1 VTPVH
6 LLDQAHLNLKVLE
19 SLAATSAIL
28 KKVPKSKGFSVSFIR
43 NALPV
48 LDDFRQMMIAP
59 QKDVVAGLSVAV
71 VALPLA
77 LAFGV
82 SSGVGAAAGL
92 TTALV
97 AGFASALL
105 GGSRIQVSGPTGA
118 MTVVLIPVAA
128 KFGISAVFA
137 VGFLAGLILLF
148 TGTARAMRLIP
159 VSVIEG
165 FTVGIALL
173 IGLQQVPMALGT
185 ESKSSSVVFSAI
197 TSVSDWL
204 DHPSITNL
212 FIATTSAL
220 FILVMSRIR
229 PGVPAGIATVVFA
242 TGALVAFDLQVA
254 VVGNIPSNLQWQ
266 GMPNFAGIP
275 LESLIIPAFSVAGLA
290 AIEGLLCASVADSMA
305 QLTPHNPHQELFGQS
320 ISNLLV
326 PLFGGIPATAAIA
339 RTAVNVR
346 SGAQSRLA
354 AITHSIILFFCIFLA
369 SDVVSKIPLSVL
381 AGVLIA
387 TALRMIEFKKLQ
399 AFIKQTSHHL
409 VIVPSTAIAT
419 LFLDLVEAVAIGLF
433 VAFLLS
439 ALQNRQQRLSNSL
452 ELLEIEQTLDEVV
465 HPDDV
470 K

>member
-1 VTPVH
+1 M
-6 LLDQAHLNLKVLE
+6 
-19 SLAATSAIL
+19 SL
-28 KKVPKSKGFSVSFIR
+28 IR
-43 NALPV
+43 NALPA
-48 LDDFRQMMIAP
+48 LDDFRQMRISP
-59 QKDVVAGLSVAV
+59 RKDIVAGLSVAV

-92 TTALV
+92 TTAIV

-105 GGSRIQVSGPTGA
+105 GGSRVQVSGPTGA

-137 VGFLAGLILLF
+137 VGFLAGLILLVMTF
-148 TGTARAMRLIP
+148 TGAARAMRLIP

-173 IGLQQVPMALGT
+173 IGLQQIPMALGT
-185 ESKSSSVVFSAI
+185 SSNSSSVVFSAI
-197 TSVSDWL
+197 NSVSDWL
-204 DHPSITNL
+204 DHPSFTNL
-212 FIATTSAL
+212 FIAITTVL
-220 FILVMSRIR
+220 FILMMSRLR
-229 PGVPAGIATVVFA
+229 PMFPAGITAVVFA
-242 TGALVAFDLQVA
+242 TGLLIAFNLQVV
-254 VVGNIPSNLQWQ
+254 VVGSIPSNLQWQ
-266 GMPNFAGIP
+266 GMPDFAGLP
-275 LESLIIPAFSVAGLA
+275 LASLIIPAISVAGLA

-320 ISNLLV
+320 VSNLVV

-354 AITHSIILFFCIFLA
+354 AMVHSVILFLCIFVA

-399 AFIKQTSHHL
+399 SFIKQTPHHL
-409 VIVPSTAIAT
+409 VIVPATAVAT
-419 LFLDLVEAVAIGLF
+419 LFLDLVEAVAIGIF

-439 ALQNRQQRLSNSL
+439 ALQNRQQRLANSL

-465 HPDDV
+465 HPEDV

>member
-1 VTPVH
+1 M
-6 LLDQAHLNLKVLE
+6 
-19 SLAATSAIL
+19 
-28 KKVPKSKGFSVSFIR
+28 SFIR

-48 LDDFRQMMIAP
+48 LDDFRQMRISP
-59 QKDVVAGLSVAV
+59 RKDIVAGLSVAV

-92 TTALV
+92 TTAIV

-137 VGFLAGLILLF
+137 VGFLAGLILLVMTF
-148 TGTARAMRLIP
+148 TGAARAMRLIP

-173 IGLQQVPMALGT
+173 IGLQQIPMALGI
-185 ESKSSSVVFSAI
+185 SSDSSSVVFSAI
-197 TSVSDWL
+197 TAASDWL
-204 DHPSITNL
+204 DHPSFTNL

-220 FILVMSRIR
+220 FILLMNRVK
-229 PGVPAGIATVVFA
+229 PGFPAGITTVVIA
-242 TGALVAFDLQVA
+242 TGMLMAFNLQIAA
-254 VVGNIPSNLQWQ
+254 VGGIPSNLQWQ
-266 GMPNFAGIP
+266 GIPNFAGLP
-275 LESLIIPAFSVAGLA
+275 LASLIIPALSVAGLA

-320 ISNLLV
+320 ISNLVV
-326 PLFGGIPATAAIA
+326 PLFGGVPATAAIA

-354 AITHSIILFFCIFLA
+354 AMVHSVILFLCIFVA

-399 AFIKQTSHHL
+399 TFIKQTPHHL
-409 VIVPSTAIAT
+409 VIVPATAIAT
-419 LFLDLVEAVAIGLF
+419 LFLDLVEAVAIGIF
-433 VAFLLS
+433 VAFVLS
-439 ALQNRQQRLSNSL
+439 ALQNRKQRLANSL

-465 HPDDV
+465 HPEDV

>member
-1 VTPVH
+1 M
-6 LLDQAHLNLKVLE
+6 
-19 SLAATSAIL
+19 
-28 KKVPKSKGFSVSFIR
+28 SFIR
-43 NALPV
+43 NALPA
-48 LDDFRQMMIAP
+48 LDDFRQMMISP
-59 QKDVVAGLSVAV
+59 KKDIVAGLSVAV

-92 TTALV
+92 TTAIV

-105 GGSRIQVSGPTGA
+105 GGSRVQVSGPTGA

-137 VGFLAGLILLF
+137 VGFLAGLILLVMTF
-148 TGTARAMRLIP
+148 TGAARAMRLIP

-173 IGLQQVPMALGT
+173 IGLQQIPMALGT
-185 ESKSSSVVFSAI
+185 SSNSSSVVFSAI
-197 TSVSDWL
+197 NSVSDWL
-204 DHPSITNL
+204 DHPSFTNL
-212 FIATTSAL
+212 FIAITTVL
-220 FILVMSRIR
+220 FILIMSRLR
-229 PGVPAGIATVVFA
+229 PMFPAGITAVVFA
-242 TGALVAFDLQVA
+242 TGLLIAFNLQVV
-254 VVGNIPSNLQWQ
+254 VVGSIPSNLQWQ
-266 GMPNFAGIP
+266 GMPDFAGLP
-275 LESLIIPAFSVAGLA
+275 LASLIIPAISVAGLA

-320 ISNLLV
+320 VSNLVV

-354 AITHSIILFFCIFLA
+354 AMVHSVSLFLCIFVA

-399 AFIKQTSHHL
+399 SFIKQTPHHL
-409 VIVPSTAIAT
+409 VIVPATAVAT
-419 LFLDLVEAVAIGLF
+419 LFLDLVEAVAIGIF

-439 ALQNRQQRLSNSL
+439 ALQNRQQRLANSL

-465 HPDDV
+465 HPEDV

>member
-1 VTPVH
+1 MKISP
-6 LLDQAHLNLKVLE
+6 
-19 SLAATSAIL
+19 
-28 KKVPKSKGFSVSFIR
+28 KKDI
-43 NALPV
+43 
-48 LDDFRQMMIAP
+48 I
-59 QKDVVAGLSVAV
+59 AGLSVAV

-92 TTALV
+92 TTAIV

-137 VGFLAGLILLF
+137 VGFLAGLILLVMTF
-148 TGTARAMRLIP
+148 TGAARAMRLIP

-173 IGLQQVPMALGT
+173 IGLQQIPLALGV
-185 ESKSSSVVFSAI
+185 SSDSSSVVFSAI
-197 TSVSDWL
+197 TAASDWL
-204 DHPSITNL
+204 DHPSFTNL
-212 FIATTSAL
+212 FIATTSVL
-220 FILVMSRIR
+220 FILIMNRLK
-229 PGVPAGIATVVFA
+229 PGFPAGITTVVFA
-242 TGALVAFDLQVA
+242 TAILMAFNLQV
-254 VVGNIPSNLQWQ
+254 VEVGSIPSNLQWQ
-266 GMPNFAGIP
+266 GMPNFADLP
-275 LESLIIPAFSVAGLA
+275 LASLIIPAISVAGLA

-320 ISNLLV
+320 VSNLVV

-354 AITHSIILFFCIFLA
+354 AATHSVILFLCIFLA

-399 AFIKQTSHHL
+399 GFIKETPHHL
-409 VIVPSTAIAT
+409 VIVPATAIAT
-419 LFLDLVEAVAIGLF
+419 LFLDLVEAVAIGIF
-433 VAFLLS
+433 VAFVLS
-439 ALQNRQQRLSNSL
+439 ALQNRKHRLTNSL

-465 HPDDV
+465 HPEDV

>member
-1 VTPVH
+1 
-6 LLDQAHLNLKVLE
+6 L
-19 SLAATSAIL
+19 
-28 KKVPKSKGFSVSFIR
+28 SFIR
-43 NALPV
+43 NALPA
-48 LDDFRQMMIAP
+48 LDDFRQMRISP
-59 QKDVVAGLSVAV
+59 RKDIVAGLSVAV

-92 TTALV
+92 TTAIV

-128 KFGISAVFA
+128 KFGTSAVFA
-137 VGFLAGLILLF
+137 VGFLAGLILLVMTF
-148 TGTARAMRLIP
+148 TGAARAMRLIP

-173 IGLQQVPMALGT
+173 IGLQQIPMALGT
-185 ESKSSSVVFSAI
+185 SSDSSSVVFSAI
-197 TSVSDWL
+197 TAASDWL
-204 DHPSITNL
+204 DHPSFTNL
-212 FIATTSAL
+212 FIAATSAL
-220 FILVMSRIR
+220 FILFMNRIK
-229 PGVPAGIATVVFA
+229 PGFPAGITTVVIA
-242 TGALVAFDLQVA
+242 TGMLMAFNLQIAA
-254 VVGNIPSNLQWQ
+254 VGSIPSNLQWQ
-266 GMPNFAGIP
+266 GMPNFAGLP
-275 LESLIIPAFSVAGLA
+275 LESLIIPALSVAGLA

-320 ISNLLV
+320 ISNLVV

-354 AITHSIILFFCIFLA
+354 AMVHSVILFLCIFVA

-399 AFIKQTSHHL
+399 TFIKQTPHHL
-409 VIVPSTAIAT
+409 VIVPATAVAT
-419 LFLDLVEAVAIGLF
+419 LFLDLVEAVAIGIF
-433 VAFLLS
+433 VAFVLS
-439 ALQNRQQRLSNSL
+439 ALQNRKQRQANSL

-465 HPDDV
+465 HPEDV

>member
-1 VTPVH
+1 M
-6 LLDQAHLNLKVLE
+6 
-19 SLAATSAIL
+19 
-28 KKVPKSKGFSVSFIR
+28 SFIR
-43 NALPV
+43 NALPA
-48 LDDFRQMMIAP
+48 LDDFRQMMISP
-59 QKDVVAGLSVAV
+59 KKDIVAGLSVAV

-92 TTALV
+92 TTAIV

-105 GGSRIQVSGPTGA
+105 GGSRVQVSGPTGA

-137 VGFLAGLILLF
+137 VGFLAGLILLVMTF
-148 TGTARAMRLIP
+148 TGAARAMRLIP

-173 IGLQQVPMALGT
+173 IGLQQIPLALGV
-185 ESKSSSVVFSAI
+185 SSDSSSVVFSAI
-197 TSVSDWL
+197 TAASDWL
-204 DHPSITNL
+204 DHPSFTNL
-212 FIATTSAL
+212 FIATTSVL
-220 FILVMSRIR
+220 FILIMNRLK
-229 PGVPAGIATVVFA
+229 PGFPAGITTVVFA
-242 TGALVAFDLQVA
+242 TGILVAFNLQV
-254 VVGNIPSNLQWQ
+254 VEVGSIPGNLQWQ
-266 GMPNFAGIP
+266 GMPNFADLP
-275 LESLIIPAFSVAGLA
+275 LASLIIPAISVAGLA

-320 ISNLLV
+320 VSNLVV

-354 AITHSIILFFCIFLA
+354 ATTHSVILFLCIFLA

-399 AFIKQTSHHL
+399 AFIKETPHHL
-409 VIVPSTAIAT
+409 VIVPATAIAT
-419 LFLDLVEAVAIGLF
+419 LFLDLVEAVAIGIF
-433 VAFLLS
+433 VAFVLS
-439 ALQNRQQRLSNSL
+439 ALQNRQQRLTNSL

-465 HPDDV
+465 HLDDV

>member
-1 VTPVH
+1 M
-6 LLDQAHLNLKVLE
+6 
-19 SLAATSAIL
+19 
-28 KKVPKSKGFSVSFIR
+28 SFIR
-43 NALPV
+43 NALPA
-48 LDDFRQMMIAP
+48 LDDFRQMRISP
-59 QKDVVAGLSVAV
+59 RKDIVAGLSVAV

-92 TTALV
+92 TTAIV

-128 KFGISAVFA
+128 KFGTSAVFA
-137 VGFLAGLILLF
+137 VGFLAGLILLVMTF
-148 TGTARAMRLIP
+148 TGAARAMRLIP

-173 IGLQQVPMALGT
+173 IGLQQIPMALGT
-185 ESKSSSVVFSAI
+185 SSDSSSVVFSAI
-197 TSVSDWL
+197 TAASDWL
-204 DHPSITNL
+204 DHPSFTNL
-212 FIATTSAL
+212 FIAATSAL
-220 FILVMSRIR
+220 FILFMNRIK
-229 PGVPAGIATVVFA
+229 PGFPAGITTVVIA
-242 TGALVAFDLQVA
+242 TGMLMAFNLQIAA
-254 VVGNIPSNLQWQ
+254 VGSIPSNLQWQ
-266 GMPNFAGIP
+266 GMPNFAGLP
-275 LESLIIPAFSVAGLA
+275 LESLIIPALSVAGLA

-320 ISNLLV
+320 ISNLVV

-354 AITHSIILFFCIFLA
+354 AMVHSVILFLCIFVA

-399 AFIKQTSHHL
+399 TFIKQTPHHL
-409 VIVPSTAIAT
+409 VIVPATAVAT
-419 LFLDLVEAVAIGLF
+419 LFLDLVEAVAIGIF
-433 VAFLLS
+433 VAFVLS
-439 ALQNRQQRLSNSL
+439 ALQNRKQRQANSL

-465 HPDDV
+465 HPEDV

>member
-1 VTPVH
+1 M
-6 LLDQAHLNLKVLE
+6 
-19 SLAATSAIL
+19 
-28 KKVPKSKGFSVSFIR
+28 SFIR
-43 NALPV
+43 NALPA
-48 LDDFRQMMIAP
+48 LDDFRQMMISP
-59 QKDVVAGLSVAV
+59 RKDIVAGLSVAV

-92 TTALV
+92 TTAIV

-105 GGSRIQVSGPTGA
+105 GGSRVQVSGPTGA

-137 VGFLAGLILLF
+137 VGFLAGLILLVMTF
-148 TGTARAMRLIP
+148 TGAARAMRLIP

-173 IGLQQVPMALGT
+173 IGLQQIPMALGT
-185 ESKSSSVVFSAI
+185 SSNSSSVVFSAI
-197 TSVSDWL
+197 NSVSDWL
-204 DHPSITNL
+204 NHPSFTNL
-212 FIATTSAL
+212 FIAITTVL
-220 FILVMSRIR
+220 FILIMSRLR
-229 PGVPAGIATVVFA
+229 PMFPAGITAVVFA
-242 TGALVAFDLQVA
+242 TGLLIAFNLQVV
-254 VVGNIPSNLQWQ
+254 VVGSIPSNLQWQ
-266 GMPNFAGIP
+266 GVPDFAGLP
-275 LESLIIPAFSVAGLA
+275 LASLIIPAISVAGLA

-320 ISNLLV
+320 VSNLVV

-354 AITHSIILFFCIFLA
+354 AMVHSVILFLCIFVA

-399 AFIKQTSHHL
+399 SFIKQTPHHL
-409 VIVPSTAIAT
+409 VIVPATAVAT
-419 LFLDLVEAVAIGLF
+419 LFLDLVEAVAIGIF

-439 ALQNRQQRLSNSL
+439 ALQNRQQRLANSL

-465 HPDDV
+465 HPEDV

>member
-1 VTPVH
+1 M
-6 LLDQAHLNLKVLE
+6 
-19 SLAATSAIL
+19 
-28 KKVPKSKGFSVSFIR
+28 SFIR
-43 NALPV
+43 NALPA
-48 LDDFRQMMIAP
+48 LDDFRQMTISP
-59 QKDVVAGLSVAV
+59 KKDIVAGLSVAV

-92 TTALV
+92 TTAIV

-105 GGSRIQVSGPTGA
+105 GGSRVQVSGPTGA

-137 VGFLAGLILLF
+137 VGFLAGLILLVMTF
-148 TGTARAMRLIP
+148 TGAARAMRLIP

-173 IGLQQVPMALGT
+173 IGLQQIPMALGT
-185 ESKSSSVVFSAI
+185 SSNSSSVVFSAI
-197 TSVSDWL
+197 NSVSDWL
-204 DHPSITNL
+204 DHPSFINL
-212 FIATTSAL
+212 FIAITTVL
-220 FILVMSRIR
+220 FILIMSRLR
-229 PGVPAGIATVVFA
+229 PMFPAGITAVVFA
-242 TGALVAFDLQVA
+242 TGLLIAFNLQVV
-254 VVGNIPSNLQWQ
+254 VVGSIPSNLQWQ
-266 GMPNFAGIP
+266 GMPDFAGLP
-275 LESLIIPAFSVAGLA
+275 LASLIIPAISVAGLA

-320 ISNLLV
+320 VSNLVV

-354 AITHSIILFFCIFLA
+354 AMVHSVILFLCIFVA

-387 TALRMIEFKKLQ
+387 TALRMIEFKKLRE
-399 AFIKQTSHHL
+399 FIKQTPHHL
-409 VIVPSTAIAT
+409 VIVPATAVAT
-419 LFLDLVEAVAIGLF
+419 LFLDLVEAVAIGIF

-439 ALQNRQQRLSNSL
+439 ALQNRQQRLANSL

-465 HPDDV
+465 HPEDV

>member
-1 VTPVH
+1 M
-6 LLDQAHLNLKVLE
+6 
-19 SLAATSAIL
+19 
-28 KKVPKSKGFSVSFIR
+28 SFIR
-43 NALPV
+43 NALPA
-48 LDDFRQMMIAP
+48 LDDFRQMRISP
-59 QKDVVAGLSVAV
+59 KKDIIAGLSVAV

-92 TTALV
+92 TTAIV

-137 VGFLAGLILLF
+137 VGFLAGLILLVMTF
-148 TGTARAMRLIP
+148 TGAARAMRLIP

-173 IGLQQVPMALGT
+173 IGLQQIPLALGV
-185 ESKSSSVVFSAI
+185 SSDSSSVVFSAI
-197 TSVSDWL
+197 TAASDWL
-204 DHPSITNL
+204 DHPSFTNI
-212 FIATTSAL
+212 FIATTSVL
-220 FILVMSRIR
+220 FILIMNRLK
-229 PGVPAGIATVVFA
+229 PGFPAGITTVVFA
-242 TGALVAFDLQVA
+242 TGILMAFNLQV
-254 VVGNIPSNLQWQ
+254 VEVGSIPGNLQWQ
-266 GMPNFAGIP
+266 GVPNFADLP
-275 LESLIIPAFSVAGLA
+275 LVSLIIPAISVAGLA

-305 QLTPHNPHQELFGQS
+305 QLTPHNTHQELFGQS
-320 ISNLLV
+320 VSNLVV

-354 AITHSIILFFCIFLA
+354 AATHSVILFLCIFLA

-399 AFIKQTSHHL
+399 GFIKETPHHL
-409 VIVPSTAIAT
+409 AIVPATAIAT
-419 LFLDLVEAVAIGLF
+419 LFLDLVEAVAIGIF
-433 VAFLLS
+433 VAFVLS
-439 ALQNRQQRLSNSL
+439 ALQNRQQRLTNSL

>member
-1 VTPVH
+1 M
-6 LLDQAHLNLKVLE
+6 
-19 SLAATSAIL
+19 
-28 KKVPKSKGFSVSFIR
+28 SFIR
-43 NALPV
+43 NALPA
-48 LDDFRQMMIAP
+48 LDDFRQMKISP
-59 QKDVVAGLSVAV
+59 KKDIVAGLSVAV

-92 TTALV
+92 TTAIV

-137 VGFLAGLILLF
+137 VGFLAGLILLVMTF
-148 TGTARAMRLIP
+148 TGAARAMRLIP

-173 IGLQQVPMALGT
+173 IGLQQIPLALGV
-185 ESKSSSVVFSAI
+185 SSDSSSVVFSAI
-197 TSVSDWL
+197 TAASDWI
-204 DHPSITNL
+204 DHPSFTNL

-220 FILVMSRIR
+220 FILIMNRIK
-229 PGVPAGIATVVFA
+229 PWFPAGIATVVFA
-242 TGALVAFDLQVA
+242 TGILMAFNLQVVA
-254 VVGNIPSNLQWQ
+254 VGSIPSNLQWQ
-266 GMPNFAGIP
+266 GMPNFADLP
-275 LESLIIPAFSVAGLA
+275 LASLIIPAISVAGLA

-320 ISNLLV
+320 VSNLVV

-354 AITHSIILFFCIFLA
+354 AATHSVILFLCIFVA

-399 AFIKQTSHHL
+399 GFIKETPHHL
-409 VIVPSTAIAT
+409 VIVPATAIAT
-419 LFLDLVEAVAIGLF
+419 LFLDLVEAVAIGIF
-433 VAFLLS
+433 VAFVLS
-439 ALQNRQQRLSNSL
+439 ALQNRKHRLANSL
-452 ELLEIEQTLDEVV
+452 ELLEIQQTLDEVV
-465 HPDDV
+465 HPEDV